1 LIGGRVTTKRKAGL
15 GRGLEALIPT
25 EPDSGDHPTYLEL
38 PVDAIKPNPDQPRSR
53 FDDETLAELAA
64 SITEVGVLQPIVVSR
79 DQDGTL
85 YLIAGERRW
94 RAARKAGLV
103 TIPAVVRGAT
113 GETTLAEALVENVQ
127 RQDLTP
133 LEEAHAYK
141 QLLENTG
148 MSQEQVAERVGKSRP
163 AVSNTLRLL
172 QLPGTVQRMIDNGA
186 LSAGHARAL
195 IGLED
200 EKYAVYL
207 AEKASSE
214 GWSVRQVEDAVRD
227 RRDMGRPQPATT
239 VRQVRPVE
247 IIELEKRLSDKLGS
261 KVKINYRNQ
270 KGKVEIKF
278 ASLEDLERIYR
289 TLS

>member
-1 LIGGRVTTKRKAGL
+1 MIGGRVTTKRKAGL

-25 EPDSGDHPTYLEL
+25 EPDSGDQPTYLEV
-38 PVDAIKPNPDQPRSR
+38 PVDEIKPNPDQPRSR
-53 FDDETLAELAA
+53 FDDEALAELAA

-113 GETTLAEALVENVQ
+113 GETTLVEALVENVQ

-148 MSQEQVAERVGKSRP
+148 MSQEQVAERVGKSRS

-227 RRDMGRPQPATT
+227 RREMGRPQPATT

-278 ASLEDLERIYR
+278 TSLEDLERIYR

>member
-1 LIGGRVTTKRKAGL
+1 MTTKRKAGL

-25 EPDSGDHPTYLEL
+25 DSDTGDQPTYLEV
-38 PVDAIKPNPDQPRSR
+38 PVDGIKPNPDQPRSR
-53 FDDETLAELAA
+53 FDDETLSELAA
-64 SITEVGVLQPIVVSR
+64 SIREVGVLQPVVVSR
-79 DQDGTL
+79 EADGTL

-94 RAARKAGLV
+94 RAARKAGLT

-113 GETTLAEALVENVQ
+113 GDTTLVEALVENVQ

-148 MSQEQVAERVGKSRP
+148 MNQEQVAERVGKSRP

-172 QLPGTVQRMIDNGA
+172 QLPGTVQQMIDSGV

-195 IGLED
+195 LGLND
-200 EKYAVYL
+200 EKYAAYL

-227 RRDMGRPQPATT
+227 RRQMEQPSPSTK
-239 VRQVRPVE
+239 VRQIRPVE
-247 IIELEKRLSDKLGS
+247 IIELEKRLADRLGS
-261 KVKINYRNQ
+261 KVTIDYRNE
-270 KGKVEIKF
+270 KGKVQIRF
-278 ASLEDLERIYR
+278 RSLEDLERIYR
-289 TLS
+289 ILS